1 GGVRVFTATGGQGS
15 LRAFEMFPTWAGARL
30 PVVCAFFCRG
40 LNSPLTIQPDT
51 IEIGLMLDTGMII
64 LHAETAQ
71 DLYDM
76 ILKAFIIAEEPDV
89 HLPIAVFADGFFVTH
104 TREIVEIAP
113 EDIKL
118 PPYNP
123 YKSPVPVMDMETPPV
138 RQMRDPFV
146 MKSNFISYATHA
158 SWQQEVRAA
167 AERAR
172 KHINRY
178 LGGLIETENED
189 ADILFMT
196 SGTAASQARAAIIE
210 LEKEGIKVGLVKI
223 KSLRPFPTE
232 DIRRIA
238 KNKKA
243 IIVPEFNITGW
254 LAREIKAVVEDNSK
268 VIGAPRVFGGM
279 TMPVELLLDEI
290 KKHL

>member
-1 GGVRVFTATGGQGS
+1 
-15 LRAFEMFPTWAGARL
+15 
-30 PVVCAFFCRG
+30 
-40 LNSPLTIQPDT
+40 
-51 IEIGLMLDTGMII
+51 
-64 LHAETAQ
+64 
-71 DLYDM
+71 
-76 ILKAFIIAEEPDV
+76 
-89 HLPIAVFADGFFVTH
+89 
-104 TREIVEIAP
+104 IAP